1 MERETVCFPLSGR
14 PGPEAVS
21 ETCTSLLDPFLR
33 EERLAAVTAPH
44 VAALNRWV
52 SGLRQHGVEL
62 PWFDP
67 ADGGTGAGLLVLLQ
81 SPARSS
87 PSPRFVSR
95 DNPGPAQQNLGRFL
109 AEAGIARRD
118 SVLWNTVP
126 WVSDGPQKR
135 PSAADIR
142 SGCAW
147 LEDVLAYLPAL
158 RVVVL
163 AGAVA
168 AQARG
173 TVSHQ
178 CPGVTVLTMP
188 HPSPLSLCTSPAVP
202 ENIRRVLREARAAL
216 AG

>member
-1 MERETVCFPLSGR
+1 MEREALCFPLPGW

-44 VAALNRWV
+44 VAALNSWV
-52 SGLRQHGVEL
+52 SGRRQAGVEL

-67 ADGGTGAGLLVLLQ
+67 ADGGSGAGLLVLLQ

-126 WVSDGPQKR
+126 WVSGGPQKR

-142 SGCAW
+142 TGCAW
-147 LEDVLAYLPAL
+147 LQDVLAHLPAL

-173 TVSHQ
+173 TVSHL
-178 CPGVTVLTMP
+178 CPAITLLTMP

>member
-1 MERETVCFPLSGR
+1 M
-14 PGPEAVS
+14 S
-21 ETCTSLLDPFLR
+21 ETSTSMQDSFLR

-52 SGLRQHGVEL
+52 SGQRQAGAEL

-67 ADGGTGAGLLVLLQ
+67 ADGGVRAGLLVLLQ

-109 AEAGIARRD
+109 AEAGISRQD

-126 WVSDGPQKR
+126 WVSHGLQKR

-142 SGCAW
+142 RGCAL

-173 TVSHQ
+173 TVNHLY
-178 CPGVTVLTMP
+178 PGVPVLTMP
-188 HPSPLSLCTSPAVP
+188 HPSPLSLCTSPAVTK
-202 ENIRRVLREARAAL
+202 NIRRVLCEARAAL